1 MLSAHILRT
10 FLSRCATAGISL
22 LIVVLCS
29 RELGAEGMGKI
40 SLLVLAITIISL
52 VTGLWGGAG
61 LVYLTP
67 RHANRHLLGMGYVWS
82 LLGSVLCTL
91 PLYVFNL
98 YPEEFGWHVALLGA
112 LVSAANVNMY
122 LLLGRERIKAH
133 NAITLLQSV
142 ALALVVIVHFYVLH
156 GREVMVYLWGMYAS
170 HAMVF
175 SASFLV
181 LWRSRS
187 GGKHAFS
194 WLETGKATF
203 RYSFQV
209 QLGSVMQLLNYRL
222 PYYLIE
228 HVAGLGVLGKFSVA
242 VQVAEAIWIIAR
254 SVSLVLY
261 SKISNLADKAKA
273 AEWTLLLFK
282 ANLLAT
288 FVALLVLLCIPSVFF
303 MALFGKD
310 FDAVK
315 LVLLGLAPGI
325 LAVAGTTQFSTYF
338 SGVGKIGINVWG
350 SFIGLLATL
359 AFGVLLVTFYGI
371 MGAAVTCSVSYVL
384 SLGFAWWVFYRQT
397 HFPAKVYLPQ
407 ATDWQKLKGIL
418 KGFTGNQ

>member
-1 MLSAHILRT
+1 MLSTHILRT

-67 RHANRHLLGMGYVWS
+67 RHANRHLLGLGYVWS
-82 LLGSVLCTL
+82 AVGAFATAL
-91 PLYVFNL
+91 PLYFFGL
-98 YPEEFGWHVALLGA
+98 YPEEFGIHVALLGT

-133 NAITLLQSV
+133 NLITLLQSV
-142 ALALVVIVHFYVLH
+142 GMVLVVMFHFYLL
-156 GREVMVYLWGMYAS
+156 REQTPTVYLWGMYAS
-170 HAMVF
+170 YALVF
-175 SASFLV
+175 VASFLV

-187 GGKHAFS
+187 KGKHAFS
-194 WLETGKATF
+194 WRETGKATF

-228 HVAGLGVLGKFSVA
+228 HVAGLSVLGKFSVA

-261 SKISNLADKAKA
+261 SKISNLEDKIKA

-282 ANLLAT
+282 ANLAAT
-288 FVALLVLLCIPSVFF
+288 FGALLVLLCIPSAFF
-303 MALFGKD
+303 MLLFGKD

-315 LVLLGLAPGI
+315 TVVLWLSPGI

-338 SGVGKIGINVWG
+338 SGIGKIGVNVWG
-350 SFIGLLATL
+350 SFLGLVATL
-359 AFGVLLVTFYGI
+359 ALGIPLVDKYGI
-371 MGAAVTCSVSYVL
+371 TGAAVACSVSYLL
-384 SLGFAWWVFYRQT
+384 SLGFAWVVFYRQT
-397 HFPAKVYLPQ
+397 HFPAKAYLPQ
-407 ATDWQKLKGIL
+407 ASDMQKLKGIL
-418 KGFTGNQ
+418 KGFAGQQ